1 MTSALDGAFSSSGHG
16 PRSRLGVVLLHGF
29 TGSPRS
35 MRGWAESLAD
45 AGFAVRLPLLPGHG
59 TTWQDLGTSRWQS
72 WYGAAEQAFAE
83 LARERSQVFVAGLSM
98 GGALALR
105 LAAHRPVSGVLLV
118 NPGLTI
124 ADPRAPFSGLM
135 KYVLKSVPAIGNDIS
150 MPGIDEGA
158 YDRTP
163 VAAAHQLGQLFKT
176 VVADLPR
183 VTAPTLVFRSAVD
196 HTVPESSMRVLQR
209 RIGTARLEVVPLADS
224 YHVATMDHDA
234 ELIYRRSAE
243 FIQAVAATSPT
254 HTGATR
260 AGT

>member
-1 MTSALDGAFSSSGHG
+1 MTSVADGVFSSPGHG
-16 PRSRLGVVLLHGF
+16 PNSRVGVVLLHGF

-45 AGFAVRLPLLPGHG
+45 AGFGVRLPLLPGHG
-59 TTWQDLGTSRWQS
+59 TTWQDLATSRWQS
-72 WYGAAEQAFAE
+72 WYGAAEQAFSE
-83 LARERSQVFVAGLSM
+83 LARERSHVFVAGLSM

-124 ADPRAPFSGLM
+124 ADRRAPLTGLL
-135 KYVLKSVPAIGNDIS
+135 KYVLRSVPAIGNDINK
-150 MPGIDEGA
+150 PGMDEGA
-158 YDRTP
+158 YERTP

-196 HTVPESSMRVLQR
+196 HIVPESSMDVLRR
-209 RIGTARLEVVPLADS
+209 RIGTDRLEVVPLADS

-234 ELIYRRSAE
+234 DLIYRRSAE
-243 FIQAVAATSPT
+243 FIQATAATSPGQ
-254 HTGATR
+254 TGATHAR
-260 AGT
+260 A